1 MVRRIKLG
9 PMNIQDCQ
17 YIAAMNPTAGSFTIT
32 GRLQRHFATFAVAM
46 PTEADQRSIYG
57 SILAGHL
64 ESFDH
69 SVAQLHE
76 PLMSMTLDLHQK
88 MIKKFLPSAI
98 KFVYNW
104 NLRELDNVFNG
115 LTRMTPS
122 YYTTPLDCLRLY
134 IHEINRTFSDR
145 LNDEQDLEK
154 FRNLLQSCYQG
165 KKARRSNV

>member
-76 PLMSMTLDLHQK
+76 PLMSMTLDLHQ
-88 MIKKFLPSAI
+88 MVQL
-98 KFVYNW
+98 
-104 NLRELDNVFNG
+104 
-115 LTRMTPS
+115 
-122 YYTTPLDCLRLY
+122 
-134 IHEINRTFSDR
+134 
-145 LNDEQDLEK
+145 
-154 FRNLLQSCYQG
+154 
-165 KKARRSNV
+165 